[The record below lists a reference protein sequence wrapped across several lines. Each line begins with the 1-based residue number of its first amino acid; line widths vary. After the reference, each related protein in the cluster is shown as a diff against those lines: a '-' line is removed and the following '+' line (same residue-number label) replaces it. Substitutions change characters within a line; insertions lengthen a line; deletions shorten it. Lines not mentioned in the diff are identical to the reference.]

1 MQLRGVLY
9 ENYFSIRLQILTT
22 RVFNL
27 IEILWT
33 WTKERVN
40 FIRNSIFSLGNL
52 GNFDNYEAWK
62 LFLNSV
68 ANFEFE
74 FSRKR
79 GGEAG
84 KIRNPSIYF
93 RIFSFQEL
101 RLLLQVLLQIL
112 EIFNV
117 SNRHLRN
124 NFLFWRHLNLSH
136 HFSLPKILKA

>member
-1 MQLRGVLY
+1 MAILKILTITRRG
-9 ENYFSIRLQILTT
+9 NYFSILRNFDNSSFQFGRIL
-22 RVFNL
+22 
-27 IEILWT
+27 

-68 ANFEFE
+68 ENFEFE

-124 NFLFWRHLNLSH
+124 NFLF
-136 HFSLPKILKA
+136 